1 MTQHLSAALRPER
14 ARACVICPA
23 VNPDRITISDNW
35 QAELINSTVRVARY
49 CNAVA
54 TDHAETVKSH
64 TQSPLIINCIFY
76 VMAAVPWRV
85 RIYIL

>member
-1 MTQHLSAALRPER
+1 M
-14 ARACVICPA
+14 
-23 VNPDRITISDNW
+23 
-35 QAELINSTVRVARY
+35 
-49 CNAVA
+49 
-54 TDHAETVKSH
+54 ETVKSH